1 MLSVV
6 NDKFSVVLQKTYCVA
21 DHGQVL
27 IRCRAEHFLDMKQPG
42 LAKDRYDGRF
52 RCEQQ
57 ANLLV
62 ILNSNSFAP
71 SRAERG
77 QFGVLE
83 FSAFGF
89 AEELDVL
96 WV

>member
-27 IRCRAEHFLDMKQPG
+27 IRCSAEHFLDMKQPG
-42 LAKDRYDGRF
+42 LAKNSYDRRF
-52 RCEQQ
+52 RFEQQ